1 MNAQDYLFPAYF
13 VVIIFVSAF
22 SHKLQRVALITA
34 LGLVAVYPNPDAGTF
49 IFLFIIP
56 ASILASFTG

>member
-13 VVIIFVSAF
+13 VVCILVGAF
-22 SHKLQRVALITA
+22 SHKMQRVALITA
-34 LGLVAVYPNPDAGTF
+34 IGLLAVYPNPDSGTF
-49 IFLFIIP
+49 IFLFIVP

>member
-13 VVIIFVSAF
+13 VVLVFVASF
-22 SHKLQRVALITA
+22 SSKLQRVAVVSA

-49 IFLFIIP
+49 IFLFIVP
-56 ASILASFTG
+56 AAILASFTG